1 MRKSKLFLLCLLAL
15 SLAFGTQSCK
25 DDKDDD
31 SAPKTEDTTGTGG
44 SDNNG
49 NDNTN
54 PVPPTFT
61 FSDKLNSESQTIAN
75 GEELKLTIG
84 NLTAESV
91 VSAFLDNQP
100 IEVKEGVITLPTT
113 TAGEHKVKV
122 VVDNETKEFTFK
134 VLLPAL
140 EIKTCAL
147 SSEGTE
153 FELNSE
159 LKLNLETNNLC
170 AITVKVNGN
179 AIEAKN
185 DVYILPTDEAGEFD
199 VSVEFNDG
207 QNETQLK
214 NLEYKVFDG
223 LLFSVNGVKFKMM
236 KISGYEGGDFYIAET
251 ETTQALWLAVMG
263 GTNPSWADDG
273 YYQGG
278 VGNDLPV
285 NMVSWN
291 DIRIDEND
299 KDCFLTKLNAA
310 TGKSFRLPSS
320 AEWEYA
326 AKGGDPDAV
335 YSGCRAQDSLQY
347 VAWYWDNKD
356 GVDGCREVAS
366 KKPNGYGLYDM
377 TGNLW
382 EWCEDEIYGSFR
394 VLRGGSW
401 VNGALNCKVSYVSD
415 DYPDNS
421 ADSMGFRLALSIN
434 E

>member
-1 MRKSKLFLLCLLAL
+1 M
-15 SLAFGTQSCK
+15 SLAFGFQSCK
-25 DDKDDD
+25 KDKDD
-31 SAPKTEDTTGTGG
+31 SPATSTENTTGNGG
-44 SDNNG
+44 QNNQNGGGNSEDNN
-49 NDNTN
+49 NDKTD
-54 PVPPTFT
+54 PVPPTFN
-61 FSDKLNSESQTIAN
+61 FSEKLNSENKTIEN
-75 GEELKLTIG
+75 GAELTLTIG

-91 VSAFLDNQP
+91 VSAFLDGEP
-100 IEVKEGVITLPTT
+100 IEVKDGVITLPTT
-113 TAGEHKVKV
+113 SAGEHKVKV
-122 VVDNETKEFTFK
+122 VVNNEEKEFTFK

-147 SSEGTE
+147 SSEETE

-179 AIEAKN
+179 TIEAKN
-185 DVYILPTDEAGEFD
+185 DVYYLPTDEAGEFD

-207 QNETQLK
+207 QNEAQIK
-214 NLEYKVFDG
+214 NLEYTVVLPKELSFTV
-223 LLFSVNGVKFKMM
+223 SNVTFKM
-236 KISGYEGGDFYIAET
+236 KLVSGYTGGDFYMAET
-251 ETTQALWLAVMG
+251 ETTQALWQAVMG
-263 GTNPSWADDG
+263 KNPSWVDDG

-299 KDCFLTKLNAA
+299 NKCFLTKLNAA

-326 AKGGDPDAV
+326 AKGGDLDAV

-347 VAWYWDNKD
+347 VAWYWDNID
-356 GVDGCREVAS
+356 GVYGCREVAT

-377 TGNLW
+377 SGNLW
-382 EWCEDEIYGSFR
+382 EWCEDEKYGSER
-394 VLRGGSW
+394 VYRGGSW
-401 VNGALNCKVSYVSD
+401 LNDASDCKVSIVSSDGPD
-415 DYPDNS
+415 DWSGNL
-421 ADSMGFRLALSIN
+421 GFRLALSPQFKK
-434 E
+434 